1 MAKRSK
7 GRFNEPGSPD
17 MGASGSSMSMEMVF
31 NDDVGRK
38 LANRY
43 QITRVIGEGGM
54 GVVYEAYDSQVDRDV
69 AIKVVRSECLSD
81 TKFLTR
87 FRREMEVT
95 TPRRV
100 TWGVRPQHLRLVPQ
114 GTPGALTGT
123 IAAVEFMGHEVYL
136 YAHVAGQTVI
146 AVVSGETY
154 DPGTR
159 RGDPV
164 TLKPIEAL
172 VHVFD
177 ADTGNNL
184 KKGKRNGEPDRK
196 AKHPN

>member
-95 TPRRV
+95 TRLRHPSTIRVFERRSTPRA
-100 TWGVRPQHLRLVPQ
+100 RPTDGRAWRTCAPR
-114 GTPGALTGT
+114 GR
-123 IAAVEFMGHEVYL
+123 
-136 YAHVAGQTVI
+136 AG
-146 AVVSGETY
+146 SRSSSRS
-154 DPGTR
+154 R
-159 RGDPV
+159 R
-164 TLKPIEAL
+164 ARC
-172 VHVFD
+172 
-177 ADTGNNL
+177 A
-184 KKGKRNGEPDRK
+184 R
-196 AKHPN
+196 